1 MLRYVGSQYSTAVIL
16 RILFASPVRKAR
28 GLGVFLATAVL
39 RTWAPGGEG
48 EGGPPAHLRVG
59 DGLQLG
65 RPQLPQLLLV
75 LPQIR
80 LAANEH
86 HGGPTAE
93 MRDLGEPLQRERLG
107 IRAGAGAVSVSEAP
121 TPGGRPHL
129 DEDVVI
135 AGGVHDVIADE
146 HQVGVLVG

>member
-1 MLRYVGSQYSTAVIL
+1 M
-16 RILFASPVRKAR
+16 P
-28 GLGVFLATAVL
+28 
-39 RTWAPGGEG
+39 RTWAPGGKGREG
-48 EGGPPAHLRVG
+48 PRAHLRVG

-75 LPQIR
+75 LPQVR

-93 MRDLGEPLQRERLG
+93 MRDLGEPLWRERLG
-107 IRAGAGAVSVSEAP
+107 IRAGAGAGSEAP
-121 TPGGRPHL
+121 TAGVRPHL

-135 AGGVHDVIADE
+135 AGGVHDVIADQ
-146 HQVGVLVG
+146 HQVGVLVGQGPQPVVVFLP